1 MSNIVEFPNTETI
14 HYEMDGDAITGVN
27 YKKGLG
33 SAFNN
38 RIVKWRYKIAIN
50 NRSSLL
56 VSETM
61 YSSRLN
67 AYNAGL
73 RIIKQLGIK
82 G

>member
-1 MSNIVEFPNTETI
+1 MELRTI
-14 HYEMDGDAITGVN
+14 EGERERG
-27 YKKGLG
+27 
-33 SAFNN
+33 AFNN

-50 NRSSLL
+50 NRSSWL

-67 AYNAGL
+67 AENAGL